1 MTNDSVTSAL
11 KETKMMLE
19 IYPAIDLLEGRAV
32 RLVKGKRETAET
44 VGVPLALVDQFHAA
58 PMVHVVDLDGAFAGG
73 PRQYDL
79 IRQIAK
85 RHKVQAGGGVRSM
98 ADVDALFECGVS
110 RVVVGTKVLVDP
122 SFLDALG
129 ARGDRDR
136 VVIAADVKD
145 GFVAGSGW
153 ETTSQVT
160 PRDLALRLVER
171 GLTHVLCT
179 AVHRDGTLEGPDVD
193 VLAQVRVPG
202 ANVIASGGIGALD
215 DLRAVKHAGCGGV
228 VVGKAI
234 YAGRFTLE
242 QALAVA
248 NEG

>member
-1 MTNDSVTSAL
+1 MNLD
-11 KETKMMLE
+11 

-44 VGVPLALVDQFHAA
+44 VGFPLELVERFQDA
-58 PMVHVVDLDGAFAGG
+58 PLVHVVDLDGAFAGG
-73 PRQYDL
+73 PRQQDL

-98 ADVDALFECGVS
+98 ADVDALFDCGVV

-122 SFLDALG
+122 TFLDALG
-129 ARGDRDR
+129 ARGDRAR
-136 VVIAADVKD
+136 IVIAADVKD

-153 ETTSQVT
+153 ESTSQVR

-179 AVHRDGTLEGPDVD
+179 AVHKDGTLEGPDVD

-202 ANVIASGGIGALD
+202 ASVIASGGIGALD
-215 DLRAVKHAGCGGV
+215 DLRAVKRAGCGGV

-234 YAGRFTLE
+234 YAGRFTLA

-248 NEG
+248 TEG